1 MVNAASGPR
10 GRPVAPRVGLG
21 LILLAGVA
29 GAGAQEAATRPPPT
43 AAPSAVQASVGTE
56 RAEPAT
62 VEVRAVDG
70 AERETGNREAAAA
83 KVSGDEPVATG
94 AEAESVA
101 PTAPAAAVPLSI
113 LGAEVPVGQSHRL
126 SWSAGLSFSGIAVP
140 TPVLVANGAEPGPTL
155 CLTAALHGDELNG
168 IEIVRRV
175 MHGLSPGELK
185 GVVIGVPI
193 VNLNGFRRGSRYLPD
208 RRDLNR
214 YFPGDPAG
222 NAAQRI
228 AHSFFTTVISHCDA
242 LVDLHTGSLHR
253 SNLPQVR
260 ADLDRPEV
268 LELTRHFGATV
279 VLHSE
284 SPEGSLREAA
294 NRAGIATVT
303 FEGGGPMEL
312 DITQVEHGV
321 KAVRTLLHG
330 LGMLERTWRW
340 GSREPVYYES
350 QWIRSDHGGILLSRV
365 KLGDTVRKG
374 QVLAT
379 VTDPITNVRGQIMSP
394 YSGRILGMASNQF
407 VIPGYAAFRIGIQT
421 DADSAEQS
429 SESAPPERAAEVA
442 PRPPPG
448 PPEVHERPE

>member
-1 MVNAASGPR
+1 M
-10 GRPVAPRVGLG
+10 
-21 LILLAGVA
+21 
-29 GAGAQEAATRPPPT
+29 
-43 AAPSAVQASVGTE
+43 
-56 RAEPAT
+56 
-62 VEVRAVDG
+62 
-70 AERETGNREAAAA
+70 
-83 KVSGDEPVATG
+83 
-94 AEAESVA
+94 
-101 PTAPAAAVPLSI
+101 
-113 LGAEVPVGQSHRL
+113 
-126 SWSAGLSFSGIAVP
+126 
-140 TPVLVANGAEPGPTL
+140 LVANGAEPGPTL
-155 CLTAALHGDELNG
+155 CLTAAVHGDELNG

-175 MHGLSPGELK
+175 MHGLNPGELK

-228 AHSFFTTVISHCDA
+228 AHSFFSAVVSHCEA

-284 SPEGSLREAA
+284 SPAGSLREAA
-294 NRAGIATVT
+294 NSAGIPAVT

-312 DITQVEHGV
+312 DISQVEHGV

-340 GSREPVYYES
+340 GSPEPVYYES

-365 KLGDTVRKG
+365 ELGDTVREG

-379 VTDPITNVRGQIMSP
+379 VTDPITNVRGQVISP
-394 YSGRILGMASNQF
+394 YSGRILGMAANQF

-421 DADSAEQS
+421 DAESAEQ
-429 SESAPPERAAEVA
+429 APQAADPDPA
-442 PRPPPG
+442 ADTASRPP